1 MLVLNPTLMCAFIIR
16 MHRPTTHPP
25 LMLATEDYRRH
36 EQEKRWCQWAANPW
50 RGAWYRLPSL
60 ISEKCGQP
68 YSTTISWIR
77 CVITFSLT
85 DSVIACLRTPKSSL
99 HRQRSLCR
107 SRATQSLSLFG
118 HHSSFFHFS
127 GNYLNIQLSR
137 KQLFDW
143 QKSLFVTALD
153 GRSLLTEFLKLLLL
167 LPLVKVLWCPLW
179 KFICEIFCPHL
190 NIDLHNFSVVKLAST
205 VCMLC

>member
-107 SRATQSLSLFG
+107 SRATQSLSLLVVTLV
-118 HHSSFFHFS
+118 SSTFPAIIWIFNCQGS
-127 GNYLNIQLSR
+127 NYSTGKNHY
-137 KQLFDW
+137 
-143 QKSLFVTALD
+143 
-153 GRSLLTEFLKLLLL
+153 LLQ
-167 LPLVKVLWCPLW
+167 
-179 KFICEIFCPHL
+179 H
-190 NIDLHNFSVVKLAST
+190 
-205 VCMLC
+205 